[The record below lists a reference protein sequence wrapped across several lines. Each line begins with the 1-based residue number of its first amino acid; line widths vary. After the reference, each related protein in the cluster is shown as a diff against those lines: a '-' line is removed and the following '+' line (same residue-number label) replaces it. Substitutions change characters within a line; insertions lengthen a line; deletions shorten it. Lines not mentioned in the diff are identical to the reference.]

1 MRTKIEAVLNNKDAK
16 AQDYFELVNIYEY
29 SLVTL
34 QRDGKDVI
42 SMDINEVE
50 AYPGLFE
57 FREKCTSTHCS
68 VEESKIASVTGRMLD
83 GMDSFL
89 IEADLKDGSKLAVVI
104 YHVDT
109 NEKLESKES
118 YYETDVYS
126 LYDYLNQPSHTP
138 MMAIIRDSFGMEIK
152 LNKMRYIALDKETE
166 DTFTLWITDEEDLSI
181 SFPLIDDSCNEIYIK
196 ESEVA
201 DTILIRPYGQP
212 FMEVSILVARESS
225 QRRNK
230 KENSKYNREQYSM

>member
-1 MRTKIEAVLNNKDAK
+1 MRTRIEAVLNNKEAK
-16 AQDYFELVNIYEY
+16 ATDYFELVNTYEY
-29 SLVTL
+29 SDLSVHKEGNTI
-34 QRDGKDVI
+34 I
-42 SMDINEVE
+42 SMSINKFEEFCGAYEFSQKCSMSHFTIAESNVE
-50 AYPGLFE
+50 
-57 FREKCTSTHCS
+57 
-68 VEESKIASVTGRMLD
+68 SVTGKMLD
-83 GMDSFL
+83 NMDTCL
-89 IEADLKDGSKLAVVI
+89 IEINMKDESRISICI

-126 LYDYLNQPSHTP
+126 LYDYLNQPNHTP

-166 DTFTLWITDEEDLSI
+166 GSFTLWITDEEDISI

-201 DTILIRPYGQP
+201 DTILICPYGQP
-212 FMEVSILVARESS
+212 FMEVSILVAKES
-225 QRRNK
+225 NK
-230 KENSKYNREQYSM
+230 KRNRK